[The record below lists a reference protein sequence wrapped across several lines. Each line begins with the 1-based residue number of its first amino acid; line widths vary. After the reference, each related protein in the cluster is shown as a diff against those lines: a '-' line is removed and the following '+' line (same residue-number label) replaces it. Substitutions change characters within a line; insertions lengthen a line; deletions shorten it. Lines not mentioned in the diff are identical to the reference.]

1 MRVDCQK
8 EFLQASGV
16 GIAEV
21 FSNRKKDAILNI
33 YFRKILIGVR
43 RIGS

>member
-1 MRVDCQK
+1 MRVDFKK

-21 FSNRKKDAILNI
+21 FSYRKKDAILNVH
-33 YFRKILIGVR
+33 FRKILIGVR